1 MTEAEEVQVREAVA
15 EAFRQGCVEA
25 RAGMSG
31 DLRNVIDF
39 FKAEM
44 RQLRREVC
52 VLAKLPV
59 PSLLDEDD
67 GQLQ

>member
-1 MTEAEEVQVREAVA
+1 MTEDEEAQVKACVD

-39 FKAEM
+39 FRAEV
-44 RQLRREVC
+44 RALRREVC

-59 PSLLDEDD
+59 PSLLDDD
-67 GQLQ
+67 GRLQ